1 MRRIQGQGNGQQ
13 GQGNGQQSQ
22 KKIDLKASRPIECD
36 DCGYDIFVS
45 GVKARKISKI
55 AANTPQDVVI
65 PFDVMLCGNC
75 GEVIDELFPEKIKAL
90 EKLDEQRKNKKGT
103 GEGVDFGNDTTGN
116 IQF

>member
-1 MRRIQGQGNGQQ
+1 MRKLEGTDKQGQGQQ
-13 GQGNGQQSQ
+13 Q
-22 KKIDLKASRPIECD
+22 KIDLKTSRPIVCGN
-36 DCGYDIFVS
+36 CGYDIFVQ

-75 GEVIDELFPEKIKAL
+75 GEVIDELFPEQVKVL
-90 EKLDEQRKNKKGT
+90 EKMDEERKNKKSNKDNTEESGK
-103 GEGVDFGNDTTGN
+103 

>member
-1 MRRIQGQGNGQQ
+1 MKRIQPQGQGQGNGQ
-13 GQGNGQQSQ
+13 GQQQ
-22 KKIDLKASRPIECD
+22 KIDLKSSRPIVCGE
-36 DCGYDIFVS
+36 CGYDIFVS

-75 GEVIDELFPEKIKAL
+75 GEVIDELFPEQIKVL
-90 EKLDEQRKNKKGT
+90 EKMDEERMKKDIVKDDDDS
-103 GEGVDFGNDTTGN
+103 EGN